1 MSTMFDHCLYF
12 NTTAL
17 ARRLERE
24 WTEAF
29 SIFELSPP
37 QAFMLRVVLDKPG
50 LLQRELADEL
60 SIARPTATRALDF
73 LQAKGLIERH
83 GRNGD
88 GDGREICIYPTSE
101 AIAFQAALNK
111 ASGEVTSKLK
121 KLLGSTEF
129 AETVMKI
136 RSVRS
141 ALE

>member
-88 GDGREICIYPTSE
+88 GREICIYPTSE
-101 AIAFQAALNK
+101 AIAFQAALNE
-111 ASGEVTSKLK
+111 ASSEVTSKLK

-129 AETVMKI
+129 AETVVKI

>member
-1 MSTMFDHCLYF
+1 MFDHCLYF

-29 SIFELSPP
+29 SMFGLSPP
-37 QAFMLRVVLDKPG
+37 QAFMLRVILTKPG

-73 LQAKGLIERH
+73 LQTKGLIERR
-83 GRNGD
+83 GRD
-88 GDGREICIYPTSE
+88 GDGREVCIQPTKN
-101 AIAFQAALNK
+101 AIAIHAALNK
-111 ASGEVTSKLK
+111 ASGTVTSKLK
-121 KLLGSTEF
+121 KLLGETEF
-129 AETVMKI
+129 GETVSKI

-141 ALE
+141 GLE

>member
-1 MSTMFDHCLYF
+1 MLLSMFDHCLYF

-29 SIFELSPP
+29 AMFELSPP
-37 QAFMLRVVLDKPG
+37 QAFMLRVILVKPG

-60 SIARPTATRALDF
+60 SIARPTATRSLDF

-83 GRNGD
+83 GRD
-88 GDGREICIYPTSE
+88 GDGREVCIHPTKD
-101 AIAFQAALNK
+101 AIALHAALNK
-111 ASGEVTSKLK
+111 ASGSVTSRLK
-121 KLLGSTEF
+121 SLLGDAEF
-129 AETVMKI
+129 GDAVSKI
-136 RSVRS
+136 RGVRS